1 MQATDVRQSSERV
14 PMLPL
19 HTTSG
24 KSNLFSELSLMMWQK
39 SCAYILEPKLLHVLC
54 FMSYVRNVL

>member
-24 KSNLFSELSLMMWQK
+24 KSNLFSELSLMMLQK
-39 SCAYILEPKLLHVLC
+39 SCAYILERKLLHVLC